1 MLTSE
6 LDRLTKEL
14 YQGSKQ
20 RVEEILTNFEAIL
33 AEMLTCQGINVD
45 PGIERSILE
54 AKVAIVRIRSGNEAG
69 AKRDYEKIDKL
80 RLALALTL
88 A

>member
-6 LDRLTKEL
+6 LDNLTKEL

-20 RVEEILTNFEAIL
+20 RVEEILTNLDAIL

-45 PGIERSILE
+45 PGIQRTTLE
-54 AKVAIVRIRSGNEAG
+54 AKVAIVRIRDGNEAG
-69 AKRDYEKIDKL
+69 AKRDYDKIDKL

-88 A
+88 T